1 MANSIGQLVIITKET
16 SKMMKDTVMEK
27 CSGLVEVSMKETGNE
42 EYSMGWEKCSFLM
55 ET

>member
-1 MANSIGQLVIITKET
+1 MANSIGQLVIITKVT
-16 SKMMKDTVMEK
+16 SKMMKGMDMEK
-27 CSGLVEVSMKETGNE
+27 CSGLMVVSMKETGNE